1 MKEVGRIGYNWFL
14 LPHSYSGKI
23 TSAFTRLLMGKKR
36 TPLYPKPAVSFVS
49 IVMYFIL
56 KTAMDLKI
64 TIWGNQ
70 LL

>member
-1 MKEVGRIGYNWFL
+1 
-14 LPHSYSGKI
+14 
-23 TSAFTRLLMGKKR
+23 MGKKR
-36 TPLYPKPAVSFVS
+36 TLLYPKPAVSFVS